1 MPLFAFALGGAPR
14 AAPTAAGTWSW
25 PPTRSTQAGEEW
37 DGPAALEAFRGDG
50 PGPDLTTMIVSA
62 DVSMHEITSTTPT

>member
-1 MPLFAFALGGAPR
+1 LVVAADPLDTGR
-14 AAPTAAGTWSW
+14 VNVY
-25 PPTRSTQAGEEW
+25 EEW
-37 DGPAALEAFRGDG
+37 DVPAALEAFRGDG

>member
-1 MPLFAFALGGAPR
+1 LVVAADPLDTGR
-14 AAPTAAGTWSW
+14 VNVY
-25 PPTRSTQAGEEW
+25 EEW

>member
-1 MPLFAFALGGAPR
+1 LVVAADPLDTGR
-14 AAPTAAGTWSW
+14 VNVY
-25 PPTRSTQAGEEW
+25 EEW
-37 DGPAALEAFRGDG
+37 DVPAAHEAFRGDG